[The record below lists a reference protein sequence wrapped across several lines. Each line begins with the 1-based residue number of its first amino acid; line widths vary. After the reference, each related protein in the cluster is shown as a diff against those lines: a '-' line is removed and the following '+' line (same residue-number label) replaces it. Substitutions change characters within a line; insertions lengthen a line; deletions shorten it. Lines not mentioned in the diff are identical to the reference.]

1 MAPSPYEL
9 SPCHACIP
17 RRSSRDH
24 VRRANV
30 PLDMG
35 RMGMPRRAR
44 GKQSR
49 GEQGVYGAV
58 NEHKIV
64 G

>member
-1 MAPSPYEL
+1 MAPSPHVL
-9 SPCHACIP
+9 SPCHTCIP
-17 RRSSRDH
+17 RRSSREH

-44 GKQSR
+44 G
-49 GEQGVYGAV
+49 EQGVHGAV
-58 NEHKIV
+58 NKHKIV